1 MMTSQ
6 TPPAGI
12 LPALVAPRTVTDQVF
27 DLLYERVV
35 NLSLPPGAKLSEAEV
50 AAQMGVSRQP
60 VRDAFYRLSQLG
72 FIQIR
77 PQRATTVTPISEQA
91 VMQAHF
97 IRSSLEQSCMRV
109 AALKLTPA
117 ELDALDALVDRQEK
131 MVTAG
136 RRDAFHALD
145 DQFHRDIC
153 AAAGLDFVWALV
165 RDNKG
170 HMDRDRY
177 LSLTYG
183 ASTAWQEHR
192 QIMAALRARDPD
204 AAAAAMR
211 QHLGRI
217 ESILARLRQDRPEV
231 LGG

>member
-1 MMTSQ
+1 
-6 TPPAGI
+6 
-12 LPALVAPRTVTDQVF
+12 
-27 DLLYERVV
+27 
-35 NLSLPPGAKLSEAEV
+35 
-50 AAQMGVSRQP
+50 
-60 VRDAFYRLSQLG
+60 
-72 FIQIR
+72 
-77 PQRATTVTPISEQA
+77 
-91 VMQAHF
+91 
-97 IRSSLEQSCMRV
+97 
-109 AALKLTPA
+109 
-117 ELDALDALVDRQEK
+117 

-170 HMDRDRY
+170 HMDRVRY